1 MDDVTTV
8 KMKFR
13 CEQWSKTISAC
24 QSSGQ
29 TVIHWC
35 SENGISIKSYYY
47 WLRKIR
53 KLASNSV
60 APVTAPET
68 HEIVPI
74 LKKPFVTAVSSRPI
88 TLHVGT
94 ATLEIPDGV
103 CPETIAAVLT
113 ALKSIC

>member
-8 KMKFR
+8 KMNYRF
-13 CEQWSKTISAC
+13 EQWSKTISAC

-29 TVIHWC
+29 TVTCWC
-35 SENGISIKSYYY
+35 SDNGINVKSYYY

-53 KLASNSV
+53 KQACDSV
-60 APVTAPET
+60 TSSSVPEIR
-68 HEIVPI
+68 EIVPVHKDSI
-74 LKKPFVTAVSSRPI
+74 VAAVSSRPI

-94 ATLEIPDGV
+94 ATLEIPDGSR
-103 CPETIAAVLT
+103 PEAIAAVLT

>member
-13 CEQWSKTISAC
+13 CDQWIKTISEC

-29 TVIHWC
+29 TVTHWC

-53 KLASNSV
+53 KQTCNSV
-60 APVTAPET
+60 APITVPET
-68 HEIVPI
+68 REIVPVRKDS
-74 LKKPFVTAVSSRPI
+74 LVTSSRLI
-88 TLHVGT
+88 TLHIGT
-94 ATLEIPDGV
+94 ATLEIPDGAR
-103 CPETIAAVLT
+103 PETIAAVLS